1 MPFIR
6 PIPNKLVLFDGVC
19 NLCNFTVNFIID
31 RDQKKEYYFA
41 PLQSE
46 TAKSIL
52 LKYGMSQN
60 EMNSVILIKGNQIY
74 QKSDAVLEII
84 KDFSL
89 PYQIFQIGRI
99 LPKYIRDYLYDC
111 IAKNRYRFFG
121 KTETCKI
128 PTPELR
134 ERFLE

>member
-1 MPFIR
+1 
-6 PIPNKLVLFDGVC
+6 
-19 NLCNFTVNFIID
+19 
-31 RDQKKEYYFA
+31 
-41 PLQSE
+41 
-46 TAKSIL
+46 
-52 LKYGMSQN
+52 MSQN